1 MVTWW
6 PDWAEPFYMP
16 TKQSTRHGRK
26 IFFWNWIEKVVFLEV
41 GGLLFDKEQFS
52 PTCKLFVRQRN
63 INPETKYHV
72 QLLGGASILSPWGFW
87 EESKLNFSYFRT
99 ICISPLTCGINF
111 ECLKCNYKYS
121 MVGDIPILKY
131 IFMVS
136 DYTMHVGFLMW
147 AEF

>member
-1 MVTWW
+1 M
-6 PDWAEPFYMP
+6 
-16 TKQSTRHGRK
+16 
-26 IFFWNWIEKVVFLEV
+26 
-41 GGLLFDKEQFS
+41 LFDKEQFS

-131 IFMVS
+131 IFTVYRIHISRNVS
-136 DYTMHVGFLMW
+136 HVGRILGRNYSPDDGDCLQQT
-147 AEF
+147 ADR